1 MDLTRTMQLLAIL
14 AKEKNDNMLFQLANS
29 LFYRGM
35 K

>member
-1 MDLTRTMQLLAIL
+1 MNLTRTLQLLAQL
-14 AKEKNDNMLFQLANS
+14 AKDKNDNMLFQLANS

>member
-1 MDLTRTMQLLAIL
+1 MDMTRALQLLALL
-14 AKEKNDNMLFQLANS
+14 AKEKNDNTLFQLANS

>member
-1 MDLTRTMQLLAIL
+1 MNFTRTLQLLAQL
-14 AKEKNDNMLFQLANS
+14 AKERNDNTLFQLANS

>member
-1 MDLTRTMQLLAIL
+1 MNMTRTLQLLALL
-14 AKEKNDNMLFQLANS
+14 AKEKNDNILFQLANS

>member
-1 MDLTRTMQLLAIL
+1 MDLTRTLQLLALL

-29 LFYRGM
+29 LFYRGL